1 MAVFVVEFSYGLA
14 LPFIKLSVS
23 KPQRDSKRSEDKKR
37 ASKRA
42 IQKAAWRVAQF
53 LGNMLMDYCDAA
65 DRGVKRQDF
74 DRVDRKRWPHKRE
87 EERFVPTMY
96 FGLERAERRGLQKG
110 KQLGIEQ
117 GKQLGIEQGKQ
128 LGIEQGEQLGLQK
141 GEQLGLQKGVE
152 QKQMEAAQL
161 MLSDGVPEAQVC
173 KFLKLTK
180 KELTAIKRKLK
191 N

>member
-96 FGLERAERRGLQKG
+96 FGLERAERRGLQLGLQKGEQLGLQKG
-110 KQLGIEQ
+110 KQLGLQ
-117 GKQLGIEQGKQ
+117 K
-128 LGIEQGEQLGLQK
+128 GEQLGLQK
-141 GEQLGLQKGVE
+141 GEQLGLQKGIEKGIE
-152 QKQMEAAQL
+152 QSRQDAATRMLAQGMSDRQIQDVLQL
-161 MLSDGVPEAQVC
+161 TV
-173 KFLKLTK
+173 
-180 KELTAIKRKLK
+180 KELDNIKRQLK
-191 N
+191 H

>member
-37 ASKRA
+37 ARTRA
-42 IQKAAWRVAQF
+42 IQKAAWRVAQL

-74 DRVDRKRWPHKRE
+74 DRVDRKRWPHKQE

-110 KQLGIEQ
+110 
-117 GKQLGIEQGKQ
+117 
-128 LGIEQGEQLGLQK
+128 EQLGLQK
-141 GEQLGLQKGVE
+141 GIKQGRSEGIEQGEQLGLQKGVE

-173 KFLKLTK
+173 KFLQLTK

>member
-1 MAVFVVEFSYGLA
+1 MDYYECADKAYGREG
-14 LPFIKLSVS
+14 FGN
-23 KPQRDSKRSEDKKR
+23 KPECNSKRSEDKKR

-110 KQLGIEQ
+110 
-117 GKQLGIEQGKQ
+117 
-128 LGIEQGEQLGLQK
+128 EQLGLQK

-152 QKQMEAAQL
+152 QNRVETAQL
-161 MLSDGVPEAQVC
+161 MLSDGMPEDQVC